1 MPASCV
7 AIQPSRDVFSAVK
20 IPAIPPLSI
29 LIGEIA
35 QILRQALADS
45 PMGSSP
51 PVVDRITKA
60 QKDGIMRFYEGDHAY
75 EIEPVRDPAT
85 QLCKGW
91 RYNVYRIR
99 PDHQLL
105 RSGEAPTQQ
114 EAESAGRKALA
125 SLTRREVSTDA
136 DRGHAA

>member
-1 MPASCV
+1 
-7 AIQPSRDVFSAVK
+7 
-20 IPAIPPLSI
+20 
-29 LIGEIA
+29 
-35 QILRQALADS
+35 
-45 PMGSSP
+45 
-51 PVVDRITKA
+51 
-60 QKDGIMRFYEGDHAY
+60 MRFYEGDHAY

-85 QLCKGW
+85 QLRTGW

-105 RSGEAPTQQ
+105 RSGEVPTQQ

-125 SLTRREVSTDA
+125 SLLRREVDTDA